1 MRCLRFLERGVD
13 MESMRAGRG
22 RFEIVTGARA
32 DGRWEIIYTGF
43 ILIML
48 CFFVM
53 LCAFSSVERSR
64 MEKFVASFTHSIDV
78 LKGGFGFQ
86 PKGHLSHGPAG
97 FNARKKKLG
106 PIFEK
111 LVKIKKRFGLK
122 DDISISFSGEGL
134 IMRLS
139 DTSLFGLG
147 VADISSEAR
156 PLLDEI
162 SDVLAESPHQVRI
175 EGHADNLPIHTPD
188 FPSNWELSTA
198 RAVNVLR
205 YVTKGGKCDPKKLS
219 AAGFGEFQPI
229 YPNDTPEHRRQNRRV
244 EFVFFHR

>member
-1 MRCLRFLERGVD
+1 MEHAAVSRREMRMRGKGV
-13 MESMRAGRG
+13 SG
-22 RFEIVTGARA
+22 
-32 DGRWEIIYTGF
+32 GRWEVIYSGF
-43 ILIML
+43 ILILL

-53 LCAFSSVERSR
+53 LCTFSNVERSR
-64 MEKFVASFTHSIDV
+64 LEKFVASFNRSVDV

-86 PKGHLSHGPAG
+86 AKGDLKAQTESLLNNQKA
-97 FNARKKKLG
+97 LG

-111 LVKIKKRFGLK
+111 LVEIRNEFALG
-122 DDISISFSGEGL
+122 DDISISFSNEGL

-147 VADISSEAR
+147 VADISREAM
-156 PLLDEI
+156 PLLDRI
-162 SDVLAESPHQVRI
+162 AGVLARAPHEVRI
-175 EGHADNLPIHTPD
+175 EGHADNLPIHTPG

-205 YVTKGGKCDPKKLS
+205 YMIESGKCDPVKLS

-229 YPNDTPEHRRQNRRV
+229 YPNDTPEHRTRNRRV
-244 EFVFFHR
+244 EFVFKYK

>member
-1 MRCLRFLERGVD
+1 
-13 MESMRAGRG
+13 MENACVSKRDIRIGG
-22 RFEIVTGARA
+22 NTVFPGK
-32 DGRWEIIYTGF
+32 WEIIYSGF
-43 ILIML
+43 ILILL

-53 LCAFSSVERSR
+53 LCAFSNVERSR
-64 MEKFVASFTHSIDV
+64 LEKFVESFNQSVDV

-86 PKGHLSHGPAG
+86 PKGDLSMASQRLME
-97 FNARKKKLG
+97 NRKALG

-111 LVKIKKRFGLK
+111 LVAIKNEFALG
-122 DDISISFSGEGL
+122 DDISISFSDEGL

-147 VADISSEAR
+147 IADIAPGAK
-156 PLLDEI
+156 PLLERI
-162 SDVLAESPHQVRI
+162 AGVLTKAPHDVRI
-175 EGHADNLPIHTPD
+175 EGHADNLPIHTPG

-205 YVTKGGKCDPKKLS
+205 YVVESGKCDPGKLS

-229 YPNDTPEHRRQNRRV
+229 YPNDTPEHRTQNRRV
-244 EFVFFHR
+244 EFVFTYK